1 MTPEQTPK
9 AHRVRT
15 TYQNN
20 VEAKVFCERRELAHA
35 AARWAF
41 ENNKGPR
48 AACTSGLFGDLKI
61 VTRNIV
67 EP

>member
-1 MTPEQTPK
+1 MAGAPPAQKIPV
-9 AHRVRT
+9 AIWLIYR
-15 TYQNN
+15 
-20 VEAKVFCERRELAHA
+20 FCGGERRKLAHA